1 MAPPLRLNRVI
12 RIVRFDVLDRA
23 FLFAGLVAV
32 TSVAAVSREVSGQ
45 ATKASAT
52 AAAAPNPATPSGVKR
67 VPISKSVFGDAGII
81 VNARD
86 DGFVEVA
93 AAGPQKTVLIQLRTM
108 AARAWVDST
117 SRMLRARPRRSATPR
132 TYRADVQEHGTSTTM
147 ALTRKVT
154 NGESEYSLFFS
165 DDPLAGFTVPVEKSE
180 ADVFVAVVRR
190 AVATSAKMLD
200 KEDSTRAAKDS
211 TAKPAPKKKPAVKRP
226 ASPPAKA
233 PVPAPAK
240 P

>member
-1 MAPPLRLNRVI
+1 
-12 RIVRFDVLDRA
+12 
-23 FLFAGLVAV
+23 
-32 TSVAAVSREVSGQ
+32 
-45 ATKASAT
+45 
-52 AAAAPNPATPSGVKR
+52 
-67 VPISKSVFGDAGII
+67 
-81 VNARD
+81 
-86 DGFVEVA
+86 
-93 AAGPQKTVLIQLRTM
+93 
-108 AARAWVDST
+108 
-117 SRMLRARPRRSATPR
+117 
-132 TYRADVQEHGTSTTM
+132 M
-147 ALTRKVT
+147 ALTRRVT

-190 AVATSAKMLD
+190 AVAASAKMLD
-200 KEDSTRAAKDS
+200 KEDSTAAAKDS

>member
-1 MAPPLRLNRVI
+1 MPPTLRLHQVI
-12 RIVRFDVLDRA
+12 HIVRFDVLDRA
-23 FLFAGLVAV
+23 FFFACLVAL
-32 TSVAAVSREVSGQ
+32 AAVPREASGQ

-52 AAAAPNPATPSGVKR
+52 PAAAAGPATPSGVKR

-86 DGFVEVA
+86 DGFIEVA

-117 SRMLRARPRRSATPR
+117 SRMLRARPRRSTTPR
-132 TYRADVQEHGTSTTM
+132 AYRSDVQEHGTSTTM

-190 AVATSAKMLD
+190 AVVASAKMLD
-200 KEDSTRAAKDS
+200 KEDSTAAANDS
-211 TAKPAPKKKPAVKRP
+211 APKPAPKKKPAVKRP